1 MIDLPPLTFS
11 YGVVE
16 KALAV
21 AYGISEAVRPAGFRS
36 MVSNL
41 QKHGVLGP
49 HSRVGRGA
57 TLVYGPVEMHRL
69 VLALELCELGVSPA
83 TAAGLLDR
91 CWESTLRAITFAAAR
106 PIGRVPEQ
114 PIGNDVILYLG
125 GVGLRTDS
133 LRGAKGPVVPIIGG
147 CSLDQLPTAM
157 TQWMTVTPS
166 GPAPPRGLVVNLS
179 ARLRAFHTALADAN
193 LDDAL
198 AERRA
203 TLVGESAARQDTG
216 GMRGAGEVSGG
227 ES

>member
-21 AYGISEAVRPAGFRS
+21 AHGISETVRPAGFRS

-69 VLALELCELGVSPA
+69 VLALELCELGVPPA

-91 CWESTLRAITFAAAR
+91 YWESTLRAITFAAAR
-106 PIGRVPEQ
+106 SIGRVPEE
-114 PIGNDVILYLG
+114 PIGNDTILYLG
-125 GVGLRTDS
+125 GVGFRTGL
-133 LRGAKGPVVPIIGG
+133 LRGEKSPVVPIIGQ
-147 CSLDQLPTAM
+147 CVLDELPVAM
-157 TQWMTVTPS
+157 TQWMMVTPS
-166 GPAPPRGLVVNLS
+166 EPAPPRGLVVNLS
-179 ARLRAFHTALADAN
+179 ARLRAFHSALGAAN

-203 TLVGESAARQDTG
+203 ALAGDEPPANARNG
-216 GMRGAGEVSGG
+216 PKLRCE
-227 ES
+227 